1 MKSYSQQPFPVI
13 RQTKDEGATD
23 SCFTFICASII
34 VKEMIVAEL
43 YSNLDRYTVS
53 LIPAFWMFVKSDR
66 KQYIHHFPQN
76 GCMDRKNVVN

>member
-23 SCFTFICASII
+23 SCFSFICASII

-43 YSNLDRYTVS
+43 YSNLDRCTVS
-53 LIPAFWMFVKSDR
+53 LIPAFDSNVCQVRLEAIYSP
-66 KQYIHHFPQN
+66 FPTKWLH
-76 GCMDRKNVVN
+76 G